1 MPISGFTLDVL
12 LGTLPLRILADE
24 DGNPQYREEVI
35 SGADIPSEASGVHFS
50 DEFTSWHKGAFITE
64 DIQDGYYNTA
74 ENVDCSYPG
83 RIFPSFKKEDM
94 LQIPA
99 RSSEPGG
106 HPNNAVIGPIAGI
119 TSWPWEDGV
128 GDAPALLTYYH
139 EAVAGDGLRL
149 GALSIVEFDIDGV
162 KDTAAGQSL
171 ARSFGG
177 SHFNYIDPVWFL
189 DRWFVPMVDAYA
201 SYDSGTTWTIHAN
214 VEVKAFGVAPDRL
227 YRLHSTGGFLHISNM
242 DVAADPTAIASWTD
256 PGLRIPNVTSGNFE
270 MDRILIMGRFP
281 FIATKSGIYTIG
293 RGGYMEALFPQML
306 QAPSRSYEFKA
317 YRHYQNMIATATT
330 SGEMLLLDGQNATRI
345 GPLINPLSRFPG
357 GNAPQILDIF
367 ATSTGIIFAAVFD
380 GANRQIWKGV
390 QRTPGETG
398 PGRFSWHPI
407 LEVTGDREFGGN
419 EAMTRPLAMINF
431 SRATPYADANR
442 TRLWYGGMPGRV
454 HRWEIGSWGDL
465 EGSGIRHEDGAVR
478 TMMSGTANAAV
489 TFTATTLTDTRLQP
503 ANSQL
508 NTNMWTLG
516 ATFTIRAGG
525 STGVITAND
534 NTDTFTV
541 SSWVGG
547 TPANGVSWTIE
558 ETVQMIW
565 RSGRYD
571 RGNKKSS
578 KHWTSLGFI
587 AENLAAGGGQT
598 ITVETSVDGGAFAGV
613 ANQSG
618 GTLSGAGPFYRIPID
633 RVGHDLEIRLTF
645 NPEVSTGIASPP
657 TIRRIIW
664 EGRDVPQSLVMITMV
679 VEGDP
684 APQAGGVRS
693 KDWANTVFNSIN
705 LLTQTVKQTFRDP
718 FRSDRTVAV
727 VPSKSLDIQQVEGE
741 SPPQS
746 TILVRLLVV
755 PGTVV

>member
-1 MPISGFTLDVL
+1 MSISGFTLDVL

-24 DGNPQYREEVI
+24 NGNPQYREEVI
-35 SGADIPSEASGVHFS
+35 SGADIPNEAAGAHFS

-94 LQIPA
+94 LQIPV
-99 RSSEPGG
+99 RGSDPGG
-106 HPNNAVIGPIAGI
+106 HLNNTVIGPIAGI
-119 TSWPWEDGV
+119 VSWPWEDGV
-128 GDAPALLTYYH
+128 GDAPSLVTYYH
-139 EAVAGDGLRL
+139 EAVAGDGFPR
-149 GALSIVEFDIDGV
+149 GALSIVEFDIDGN

-171 ARSFGG
+171 TRSFGG

-189 DRWFVPMVDAYA
+189 DRWFVPMLDAYA
-201 SYDSGTTWTIHAN
+201 SYDSGSWTIHTAVDVAN
-214 VEVKAFGVAPDRL
+214 FGISPDRL
-227 YRLHSTGGFLHISNM
+227 YRLHTSGGFLHISNM

-256 PGLRIPNVTSGNFE
+256 PGVRIPNVSSSNFE
-270 MDRILIMGRFP
+270 LARVLIMGRFP
-281 FIATKSGIYTIG
+281 FIATKSGVYTVG
-293 RGGYMEALFPQML
+293 RGGYMEALFPAML
-306 QAPSRSYEFKA
+306 HAPSRGYDFKA
-317 YRHYQNMIATATT
+317 YRHYENMIITATS
-330 SGEMLLLDGQNATRI
+330 SGQIMLLDGQNATKI

-357 GNAPQILDIF
+357 GNAPQFLDVF
-367 ATSTGIIFAAVFD
+367 TTSTGIIFASVFD

-398 PGRFSWHPI
+398 PGRFAWHPI
-407 LEVTGDREFGGN
+407 LEVSGDREFGGN
-419 EAMTRPLAMINF
+419 DSLTRPLAMINF

-442 TRLWYGGMPGRV
+442 TRLWYGGMPGRI

-465 EGSGIRHEDGAVR
+465 EGSGIRHEDGAVL

-489 TFTATTLTDTRLQP
+489 TFTATTMTDTRLQP

-508 NTNMWTLG
+508 NTDMWVLG

-558 ETVQMIW
+558 EVVSMVW

-578 KHWTSLGFI
+578 KHWTALGFI
-587 AENLAAGGGQT
+587 ADNLAAGGGQT
-598 ITVETSVDGGAFAGV
+598 ITVETSVDGGAFASV
-613 ANQSG
+613 TNQSG

-718 FRSDRTVAV
+718 FRTDRTVAV

-741 SPPQS
+741 QPPQS

>member
-24 DGNPQYREEVI
+24 NGNPQYREEVI

-398 PGRFSWHPI
+398 PGRFAWHPI

-419 EAMTRPLAMINF
+419 DTMTRPLAMINF

-442 TRLWYGGMPGRV
+442 TRLWYGGMPGRI

-489 TFTATTLTDTRLQP
+489 TFGATSMTDTRLQP

-534 NTDTFTV
+534 ATDTFTV